1 MRRHFFA
8 FIVVTFAIAAS
19 LAPFAQTKPIPGF
32 ADYGKFESISAAGAG
47 GGGRGGGA
55 SGGGLSADGKWL
67 GYTVT
72 KSNRDTEL
80 RLLELAT
87 SKVTAEPSGA
97 QLTFTS
103 DTKWAAWSVGYTQ
116 AQQDRMRTQNQPVQN
131 KLALMNLSTGAK
143 TTTDNVQSFSFS
155 SDGKFLLIRRY
166 PPAAAGGAAGAAAA
180 PAGRGGAGGGRGGGA
195 AGGALDDT
203 PASGGTISIR
213 NVASGAEMTFGNV
226 SEDAW
231 QDAGAMLAM
240 TINAAD
246 QMGNGVQL
254 YNAATGELRVLD
266 SANAGYLGLAWR
278 KDSSD
283 LVVMRNKADDK
294 KDGLTYQILAWTG
307 AGTSAEKKLSY
318 DPTTDTKFPA
328 GSRLVSFRRP
338 TWSDDGKSIFL
349 GFAKWG
355 DKPAPAGRAG
365 GRGGSAAPTS
375 DTAGVGTP
383 PAQID
388 EPADVAV
395 WHWQDA
401 DVMSKQKL
409 SANQDRRRNLLAVWH
424 LDTGALTPIGQ
435 GYQETVLPIRRTN
448 LAFVSEWSKYAMDR
462 SIGRGAADIYV
473 ADLTTGARTPL
484 KMNVGGNAS
493 VSTNGKYVLF
503 VEADHYWTINLATKA
518 ITNITT
524 KFPGAFVNRDS
535 DQTTKQKPMFGT
547 GGWTK
552 DDAAVVLYD
561 KYDIWQVAPDGS
573 SAKKLTDGR
582 TDMIVHRLA
591 SVEAA
596 TDGIDLS
603 KPQYVS
609 LFGSRSKKSGYGLLK
624 PGAAPTNLER
634 LVFADKSVNGL
645 GKSKDADV
653 FVHMAQDYN
662 DSPDMFVSGADL
674 KSAKQVTTTNAFL
687 NDYAWGKTET
697 IEYTTDKWHGLQKL
711 QGTLYYP
718 AGYEPGKPYPMI
730 VYMYELLSDNT
741 HRFVVPSDRDYYNTS
756 VFTTHGYFVLQPD
769 ITFKPREPGLS
780 VVSCVTAA
788 IKAAEAK
795 GMIDPRKV
803 GVIGHSWGGFDSAFL
818 ATHTQGLLATA
829 IAGAA
834 ITDLVSNYGNG
845 HWSSGIA
852 ETDHIETGQ
861 QRMEVPLYDDLQ
873 AYIRNSA
880 VFNVANMT
888 VPLLLEVGNQ
898 DGTVFYHQGVELY
911 NIARRAKK
919 EVVMIEYNAEDHGLS
934 QYKDQKDY
942 QQRILQWFGHYLKGE
957 AAPDWIT
964 KGQSYLDR
972 QDDVKKL
979 GIAPAAAVSNG

>member
-1 MRRHFFA
+1 MRRSA
-8 FIVVTFAIAAS
+8 FVFVVAALAFSAGLSTFAQS
-19 LAPFAQTKPIPGF
+19 KPIPGF
-32 ADYGKFESISAAGAG
+32 ADYGKFETIAPAG
-47 GGGRGGGA
+47 GGGGGRQGGGA
-55 SGGGLSADGKWL
+55 GSTGGLSTDGKWL

-72 KSNRDTEL
+72 KSNRDSEL
-80 RLLELAT
+80 RLLEL
-87 SKVTAEPSGA
+87 SSGKVTVEPAGS

-103 DTKWAAWSVGYTQ
+103 DMKWAAWSVGFTQ

-155 SDGKFLLIRRY
+155 SDGKFLLMRRY
-166 PPAAAGGAAGAAAA
+166 PPTPSTGGAGVGAAA
-180 PAGRGGAGGGRGGGA
+180 PAGRGAGGGRGG
-195 AGGALDDT
+195 AGGGAVDDAPT
-203 PASGGTISIR
+203 AGGTVGIR
-213 NVASGAEMTFGNV
+213 NLATGTEMTFGNV
-226 SEDAW
+226 SEEAW
-231 QDAGAMLAM
+231 QDTGAMLAM

-246 QMGNGVQL
+246 QAGNGVQL

-278 KDSSD
+278 RDAAD
-283 LVVMRNKADDK
+283 LVVMRSKADDK

-307 AGTSAEKKLSY
+307 AGTSAEKKLTY
-318 DPTTDTKFPA
+318 DPTTDTSFPA
-328 GSRLVSFRRP
+328 GQRLVSFRRP
-338 TWSDDGKSIFL
+338 TWSDNGQSIYL
-349 GFAKWG
+349 GFARWD
-355 DKPAPAGRAG
+355 DKPTPARGARGGAGAPAGGGAG
-365 GRGGSAAPTS
+365 TTAA
-375 DTAGVGTP
+375 A
-383 PAQID
+383 D

-424 LDTGALTPIGQ
+424 LASGKLTPIGKSF
-435 GYQETVLPIRRTN
+435 QETVTPIRKSDVA
-448 LAFVSEWSKYAMDR
+448 LVSEWSKYAMER
-462 SIGRGAADIYV
+462 SIGRGAADLYL
-473 ADLTTGARTPL
+473 ADLVSGTRTPL
-484 KMNVGGNAS
+484 KMNVGGNAT
-493 VSTNGKYVLF
+493 VSANGKYVLF
-503 VEADHYWTINLATKA
+503 TDADQFWTINLVTKA
-518 ITNITT
+518 ITNITAKVT
-524 KFPGAFVNRDS
+524 TTTFVNKES
-535 DQTTKQKPMFGT
+535 DQTTKQKPMFGVA
-547 GGWTK
+547 GWSTS
-552 DDAAVVLYD
+552 DAFVLVYD
-561 KYDIWQVAPDGS
+561 KFDIWQIAPDGS
-573 SAKKLTDGR
+573 SAKRLTDGR
-582 TDMIVHRLA
+582 SEMVVHRLV
-591 SVEAA
+591 SIDPA
-596 TDGIDLS
+596 TDGIDLT

-609 LFGSRSKKSGYGLLK
+609 LFGSLSKKSGYALLK
-624 PGAAPTNLER
+624 PGATSAER
-634 LVFADKSVNGL
+634 LAFADKSITGL
-645 GKSKDADV
+645 GKAKDADV
-653 FVHMAQDYN
+653 FVHTVQDYN

-674 KSAKQVTTTNAFL
+674 KNAKQVTTTNPFL
-687 NDYAWGKTET
+687 NDYAWGKSET
-697 IEYTTDKWHGLQKL
+697 VDYVTDKWHGMQKL

-718 AGYEPGKPYPMI
+718 AGYEPGKQYPMI
-730 VYMYELLSDNT
+730 VYMYELLSDNA
-741 HRFVVPSDRDYYNTS
+741 HRFVAPSDRDYYNTS

-769 ITFKPREPGLS
+769 ITFKPRDPGLS

-788 IKAAEAK
+788 IKAVTAK
-795 GMIDPRKV
+795 GMVDPKKV

-911 NIARRAKK
+911 NIARRAGKN
-919 EVVMIEYNAEDHGLS
+919 VVMIEYNGEDHGLS

-957 AAPDWIT
+957 AAPTWIT
-964 KGQSYLDR
+964 HGQSYLER
-972 QDDVKKL
+972 QEEVKKAS
-979 GIAPAAAVSNG
+979 APAGGRGGQ

>member
-1 MRRHFFA
+1 MRRLLSVLVVAAFA
-8 FIVVTFAIAAS
+8 FSAGLTS
-19 LAPFAQTKPIPGF
+19 FAQTKPIPGF
-32 ADYGKFESISAAGAG
+32 VDYGKFENVAPAG
-47 GGGRGGGA
+47 GGGGGRFGGGGG
-55 SGGGLSADGKWL
+55 GGGLSNDGKWL
-67 GYTVT
+67 GYTIT

-80 RLLELAT
+80 RVLELAT
-87 SKVTAEPSGA
+87 NKVTAEPSGA

-116 AQQDRMRTQNQPVQN
+116 AQQDRMRTQNQPLQN
-131 KLALMNLSTGAK
+131 KLALMNLATSVK
-143 TTTDNVQSFSFS
+143 TSADNVQSFSFS
-155 SDGKFLLIRRY
+155 ADGKFLLVRRY
-166 PPAAAGGAAGAAAA
+166 PPAAAGGGGAAAA
-180 PAGRGGAGGGRGGGA
+180 PAGRGGAGGRGGGA

-213 NVASGAEMTFGNV
+213 NLATGAEMTFGNV
-226 SEDAW
+226 GEEAW
-231 QDAGAMLAM
+231 QDAGATLAM

-254 YNAATGELRVLD
+254 YNAATGELKVLD

-278 KDSSD
+278 KDSAD
-283 LVVMRNKADDK
+283 LVVMKTKADEK
-294 KDGLTYQILAWTG
+294 KDGLTYQILAWTS
-307 AGTSAEKKLSY
+307 AGTSTEKKLTY

-328 GSRLVSFRRP
+328 GQRLVSFRRP
-338 TWSDDGKSIFL
+338 TWSDDGKSVFL
-349 GFAKWG
+349 GFGRWE
-355 DKPAPAGRAG
+355 DKPTPPRGSRG
-365 GRGGSAAPTS
+365 SGGSGGSVAEGSTGAV
-375 DTAGVGTP
+375 A
-383 PAQID
+383 D
-388 EPADVAV
+388 EPADVVV

-409 SANQDRRRNLLAVWH
+409 SATQDRRRNLLAVWH
-424 LDTGALTPIGQ
+424 LDTGALTPVGKD
-435 GYQETVLPIRRTN
+435 YQETVSPIRRAN
-448 LAFVSEWSKYAMDR
+448 IALVSAWGKYAMER
-462 SIGRGAADIYV
+462 SIGRGAADLYV

-484 KMNVGGNAS
+484 KTNVGGNAS

-503 VEADHYWTINLATKA
+503 TEADNYWTINLATKA
-518 ITNITT
+518 ITNITA
-524 KFPGAFVNRDS
+524 KYPGAFVNKDS

-547 GGWTK
+547 GGWAK
-552 DDAAVVLYD
+552 DDAAVLLYD
-561 KYDIWQVAPDGS
+561 KYDIWQFAPDGS
-573 SAKKLTDGR
+573 SAKKLTDGK
-582 TDMIVHRLA
+582 TEMVVHRLA

-596 TDGIDLS
+596 TDGIDLA
-603 KPQYVS
+603 KTQYVS

-624 PGAAPTNLER
+624 TGAPVEQLAF
-634 LVFADKSVNGL
+634 VDKSVSGL
-645 GKSKDADV
+645 GKAKDADV
-653 FVHMAQDYN
+653 YVHMVQDYN

-674 KSAKQVTTTNAFL
+674 KNAKQVTTTNAFL

-697 IEYTTDKWHGLQKL
+697 IDYTTDKWHGLQKL

-718 AGYEPGKPYPMI
+718 AGYEPGKQYPMI
-730 VYMYELLSDNT
+730 VYMYELLSDNA

-756 VFTTHGYFVLQPD
+756 VFTTQGYFVLQPD

-780 VVSCVTAA
+780 VVACVTAA

-795 GMIDPRKV
+795 GMIDPKKV

-898 DGTVFYHQGVELY
+898 DGTVFWHQGVELY
-911 NIARRAKK
+911 NIARRAGKN
-919 EVVMIEYNAEDHGLS
+919 VVMIEYNAEDHGLS

-942 QQRILQWFGHYLKGE
+942 QQRILQWFGHYLKGQ
-957 AAPDWIT
+957 AAPEWIT
-964 KGQSYLDR
+964 KGQSYLAR
-972 QDDVKKL
+972 QDEVKK
-979 GIAPAAAVSNG
+979 NGGRGAQ

>member
-1 MRRHFFA
+1 MRRIFSVFVVAALA
-8 FIVVTFAIAAS
+8 FSAGLTS
-19 LAPFAQTKPIPGF
+19 FAQTKPIPGF
-32 ADYGKFESISAAGAG
+32 ADYGKFESVAPAG
-47 GGGRGGGA
+47 GGGGGRFGGGGG
-55 SGGGLSADGKWL
+55 GGGLSSDGKWL

-80 RLLELAT
+80 RVLELAT
-87 SKVTAEPSGA
+87 SKVTSEPFGA

-103 DTKWAAWSVGYTQ
+103 DNKFAAWSVGYSQ
-116 AQQDRMRTQNQPVQN
+116 AQQDRMRTQNQPIQN
-131 KLALMNLSTGAK
+131 KLALMNLGTGAK

-155 SDGKFLLIRRY
+155 ADGRFLLLRRY
-166 PPAAAGGAAGAAAA
+166 PPAAPGAGGAAAA
-180 PAGRGGAGGGRGGGA
+180 PAGRGGAAGGRGGA
-195 AGGALDDT
+195 AGPALDDA

-213 NVASGAEMTFGNV
+213 TLATGAEVTFGNV
-226 SEDAW
+226 GEEAW
-231 QDAGAMLAM
+231 QDTGAMLAM
-240 TINAAD
+240 TISAAD
-246 QMGNGVQL
+246 QAGNGVHL
-254 YNAATGELRVLD
+254 YNAGTGELRVLD

-278 KDSSD
+278 RDSAD
-283 LVVMRNKADDK
+283 VLVMRNKADEK
-294 KDGLTYQILAWTG
+294 KDGLNYQILAWTG
-307 AGTSAEKKLSY
+307 AGTSTEKKLTY

-328 GSRLVSFRRP
+328 GNRLVSFRRP
-338 TWSDDGKSIFL
+338 TWSEDGKSIFL
-349 GFAKWG
+349 GFGRWE
-355 DKPAPAGRAG
+355 DKPTAAARGSRG
-365 GRGGSAAPTS
+365 SGGSGGSVAEGAAGSVGSGGGSGGAAPP
-375 DTAGVGTP
+375 V
-383 PAQID
+383 ID
-388 EPADVAV
+388 EPADVVV

-424 LDTGALTPIGQ
+424 LDTGAITPIGKD
-435 GYQETVLPIRRTN
+435 YQETVTPIRKTN
-448 LAFVSEWSKYAMDR
+448 MAFVSEWAKYAMDR
-462 SIGRGAADIYV
+462 SIGRGAADLLV

-484 KMNVGGNAS
+484 KTNVGGNAS

-503 VEADHYWTINLATKA
+503 VDADHYWTINLATKA
-518 ITNITT
+518 VTNITAKVLT
-524 KFPGAFVNRDS
+524 SFVNKDS

-552 DDAAVVLYD
+552 DDAAVLLYD
-561 KYDIWQVAPDGS
+561 KYDIWQVAPDGT
-573 SAKKLTDGR
+573 SAKKLTDG
-582 TDMIVHRLA
+582 TAEMVVHRLA

-596 TDGIDLS
+596 TDGIDLA

-609 LFGSRSKKSGYGLLK
+609 LFGPRSKKSGYGLLK
-624 PGAAPTNLER
+624 PGGGCEP
-634 LVFADKSVNGL
+634 LVLVDKSVSGL
-645 GKSKDADV
+645 GKAKDADV
-653 FVHMAQDYN
+653 YVHMAQDYN

-674 KSAKQVTTTNAFL
+674 KNAKQVTTTNPFL
-687 NDYAWGKTET
+687 ADYAWGKTET
-697 IEYTTDKWHGLQKL
+697 IDYTTDKWHGLQKL

-718 AGYEPGKPYPMI
+718 AGYEPGKQYPMI
-730 VYMYELLSDNT
+730 VYMYELLSDNA

-756 VFTTHGYFVLQPD
+756 VFTTQGYFVLQPD

-788 IKAAEAK
+788 IKAAIAK
-795 GMIDPRKV
+795 GAIDPKKV
-803 GVIGHSWGGFDSAFL
+803 GVIGHSWGGFDAAFL

-834 ITDLVSNYGNG
+834 ITNLVSNYGNG

-898 DGTVFYHQGVELY
+898 DGTVFWHQGVELY

-919 EVVMIEYNAEDHGLS
+919 NVVMIEYNAEDHGLS

-957 AAPDWIT
+957 AAPEWIT
-964 KGQSYLDR
+964 KGQSYLAR
-972 QDDVKKL
+972 QEEVKKK
-979 GIAPAAAVSNG
+979 

>member
-1 MRRHFFA
+1 
-8 FIVVTFAIAAS
+8 
-19 LAPFAQTKPIPGF
+19 
-32 ADYGKFESISAAGAG
+32 
-47 GGGRGGGA
+47 
-55 SGGGLSADGKWL
+55 
-67 GYTVT
+67 
-72 KSNRDTEL
+72 
-80 RLLELAT
+80 
-87 SKVTAEPSGA
+87 
-97 QLTFTS
+97 
-103 DTKWAAWSVGYTQ
+103 
-116 AQQDRMRTQNQPVQN
+116 
-131 KLALMNLSTGAK
+131 
-143 TTTDNVQSFSFS
+143 TDNVQSFSFS
-155 SDGKFLLIRRY
+155 GDGKFLLMRRY
-166 PPAAAGGAAGAAAA
+166 PPAAAGGAGGGAAA
-180 PAGRGGAGGGRGGGA
+180 PAGRGGAAGGRGGA
-195 AGGALDDT
+195 AGPALDDA
-203 PASGGTISIR
+203 PASGGTISVR
-213 NVASGAEMTFGNV
+213 NLATGTEMTFGNV
-226 SEDAW
+226 GEEAW
-231 QDAGAMLAM
+231 QDSSAMLAM

-246 QMGNGVQL
+246 QAGNGVHL

-266 SANAGYLGLAWR
+266 SASAGYLGLAWR
-278 KDSSD
+278 KDATD

-307 AGTSAEKKLSY
+307 AGTNAEKKLTY

-328 GSRLVSFRRP
+328 GNRLVSFRRP
-338 TWSDDGKSIFL
+338 SWSEDGKSVFL
-349 GFAKWG
+349 GFAKWE

-365 GRGGSAAPTS
+365 RAGGNGGAA
-375 DTAGVGTP
+375 DATP
-383 PAQID
+383 PAVD

-424 LDTGALTPIGQ
+424 LDTGALTPIGND
-435 GYQETVLPIRRTN
+435 YQETVSPIRRTN
-448 LAFVSEWSKYAMDR
+448 RALVSQWGLYAMAR
-462 SIGRGAADIYV
+462 SIGRGAADLYL

-503 VEADHYWTINLATKA
+503 TEADNYWTINLATKA
-518 ITNITT
+518 ITNITA
-524 KFPGAFVNRDS
+524 KYPGAFVNTDS

-561 KYDIWQVAPDGS
+561 KYDIWQFAPDGS
-573 SAKKLTDGR
+573 SAKKLTDGKAE
-582 TDMIVHRLA
+582 MVVHRLA

-596 TDGIDLS
+596 TDGIDLTKS
-603 KPQYVS
+603 QYVS
-609 LFGSRSKKSGYGLLK
+609 LFGSLSKKSGYGLLR
-624 PGAAPTNLER
+624 PGAPIER
-634 LVFADKSVNGL
+634 LVFADKSVTGL
-645 GKSKDADV
+645 GKAKDADV
-653 FVHMAQDYN
+653 YVHMVQDYN
-662 DSPDMFVSGADL
+662 DSPDMFVSGSDL
-674 KSAKQVTTTNAFL
+674 RNAKQVTTSNPFL

-697 IEYTTDKWHGLQKL
+697 IDYTTDKWHGLQKL

-718 AGYEPGKPYPMI
+718 AGYEPGKQYPMI
-730 VYMYELLSDNT
+730 VYMYELLSDNA

-788 IKAAEAK
+788 IKAAIAK
-795 GMIDPRKV
+795 GAIDPKKV

-957 AAPDWIT
+957 AAPEWIT

-972 QDDVKKL
+972 QDEVKKKTA
-979 GIAPAAAVSNG
+979 GGRGGH

>member
-1 MRRHFFA
+1 MRRTSFVF
-8 FIVVTFAIAAS
+8 VIAA
-19 LAPFAQTKPIPGF
+19 LAFSAGLSTFAQTKPIPGF
-32 ADYGKFESISAAGAG
+32 ADYGKFESIAPAGAG
-47 GGGRGGGA
+47 GGGGRGGRGGGGG
-55 SGGGLSADGKWL
+55 GGGLSIDGKWL

-72 KSNRDTEL
+72 KSNRDSEL

-87 SKVTAEPSGA
+87 NKVTAEPNGSA
-97 QLTFTS
+97 LTFTS
-103 DTKWAAWSVGYTQ
+103 DMKWAAWSVGYST
-116 AQQDRMRTQNQPVQN
+116 AQQDRMRATNQPVQN
-131 KLALMNLSTGAK
+131 KLALMNLATGAK
-143 TTTDNVQSFSFS
+143 TTSDNVQSFSFS
-155 SDGKFLLIRRY
+155 SDGKFVLMRRY
-166 PPAAAGGAAGAAAA
+166 PPSAPAAAPGGAAAA
-180 PAGRGGAGGGRGGGA
+180 AGRGGRGGG
-195 AGGALDDT
+195 GGTLDDA
-203 PASGGTISIR
+203 PAAGGTISIR
-213 NVASGAEMTFGNV
+213 NLATGAEMTFGNV
-226 SEDAW
+226 GEEAW

-246 QMGNGVQL
+246 QAGNGVQL

-266 SANAGYLGLAWR
+266 SAAAGYLGLDWR
-278 KDSSD
+278 NDTAD
-283 LVVMRNKADDK
+283 LVVMRSKADDK
-294 KDGLTYQILAWTG
+294 KDGLNYQILAWTG
-307 AGTSAEKKLSY
+307 AGTSAEKKLTY
-318 DPTTDTKFPA
+318 DPTADAQFPA
-328 GSRLVSFRRP
+328 GNRLVSFRRP

-349 GFAKWG
+349 GFAKWE
-355 DKPAPAGRAG
+355 DRMAPAGRG
-365 GRGGSAAPTS
+365 GRGAAGGDAAAAAP
-375 DTAGVGTP
+375 
-383 PAQID
+383 D
-388 EPADVAV
+388 EPADVVV
-395 WHWQDA
+395 WNWQDP

-424 LDTGALTPIGQ
+424 LDTGALTPIGHDF
-435 GYQETVLPIRRTN
+435 QENVTPIRKTN
-448 LAFVSEWSKYAMDR
+448 LALVSEWGKYAMER
-462 SIGRGAADIYV
+462 SIGRGAADVYI

-484 KMNVGGNAS
+484 KMNIGGNAS
-493 VSTNGKYVLF
+493 VSPGGKYVLF
-503 VEADHYWTINLATKA
+503 VDADNYWTINIATKA
-518 ITNITT
+518 VTNITA
-524 KFPGAFVNRDS
+524 KNPGQFVNKDS

-552 DDAAVVLYD
+552 DDAAVIVYD
-561 KYDIWQVAPDGS
+561 KFDIWQVNADGS
-573 SAKKLTDGR
+573 GAKKLTDGR
-582 TDMIVHRLA
+582 ADMVVHRLSPIDA
-591 SVEAA
+591 SA
-596 TDGIDLS
+596 DGIDLS
-603 KPQYVS
+603 KTQYVT
-609 LFGSRSKKSGYGLLK
+609 LFGSWSKKSGYGLLK
-624 PGAAPTNLER
+624 AGAPVER
-634 LVFADKSVNGL
+634 LVFADKSVGGL
-645 GKSKDADV
+645 GKAKDADV
-653 FVHMAQDYN
+653 YVHSVQDYN

-674 KSAKQVTTTNAFL
+674 KNAKQVTNTNPFL

-697 IEYTTDKWHGLQKL
+697 IDYVTDKWHGMQKL

-718 AGYEPGKPYPMI
+718 AGYEPGKQYPMI
-730 VYMYELLSDNT
+730 VYMYELLSDNA
-741 HRFVVPSDRDYYNTS
+741 HRFVVPTDRDYYNTS

-795 GMIDPRKV
+795 GMIDPKKV

-919 EVVMIEYNAEDHGLS
+919 EVVMIEYNGEDHGLS

-957 AAPDWIT
+957 KAPDWIT
-964 KGQSYLDR
+964 KGQTYLER
-972 QDDVKKL
+972 QDEVKKI
-979 GIAPAAAVSNG
+979 GAAPAGAGRGGRGGGQ

>member
-1 MRRHFFA
+1 MRRSFSVLLVATLA
-8 FIVVTFAIAAS
+8 FSAGLTS
-19 LAPFAQTKPIPGF
+19 FAQTKPIPGF
-32 ADYGKFESISAAGAG
+32 PDYGKFENIAPAGGG
-47 GGGRGGGA
+47 GGGRGGGGG
-55 SGGGLSADGKWL
+55 GGGLSSDGKWL

-97 QLTFTS
+97 QLTFTANN
-103 DTKWAAWSVGYTQ
+103 TFAAWSVGYSQ
-116 AQQDRMRTQNQPVQN
+116 AQQDRMRTQNQPIQN
-131 KLALMNLSTGAK
+131 KLALMNLATGAK

-155 SDGKFLLIRRY
+155 GDGKFLLMRRY
-166 PPAAAGGAAGAAAA
+166 PPAAAGGAGGGAAA
-180 PAGRGGAGGGRGGGA
+180 PAGRGGAAGGRGGA
-195 AGGALDDT
+195 AGPALDDA
-203 PASGGTISIR
+203 PASGGTISVR
-213 NVASGAEMTFGNV
+213 NLATGTEMTFGNV
-226 SEDAW
+226 GEEAW
-231 QDAGAMLAM
+231 QDSSAMLAM

-246 QMGNGVQL
+246 QAGNGVHL

-266 SANAGYLGLAWR
+266 SATAGYLGLAWR
-278 KDSSD
+278 KDASD
-283 LVVMRNKADDK
+283 LLVMRTKTDDK
-294 KDGLTYQILAWTG
+294 KDGLTYQILSWTG
-307 AGTSAEKKLSY
+307 TGTTAEKKLTY

-328 GSRLVSFRRP
+328 GNRLVSFRRP
-338 TWSDDGKSIFL
+338 SWSEDGKSVFL
-349 GFAKWG
+349 GFGKWE

-365 GRGGSAAPTS
+365 RAGGNGGAAAA
-375 DTAGVGTP
+375 DATP
-383 PAQID
+383 PAVD

-424 LDTGALTPIGQ
+424 LDTGALTAIGKD
-435 GYQETVLPIRRTN
+435 YQETVSPVRRTN
-448 LAFVSEWSKYAMDR
+448 IALVSEWGKYAMER
-462 SIGRGAADIYV
+462 SIGRGAADLYV

-503 VEADHYWTINLATKA
+503 VDADNYWTINLATKA
-518 ITNITT
+518 ITNITA
-524 KFPGAFVNRDS
+524 KYPGAFVNKDS

-552 DDAAVVLYD
+552 DDAAVMLYD
-561 KYDIWQVAPDGS
+561 KYDIWQFAPDGS
-573 SAKKLTDGR
+573 SAKKLTDGKAE
-582 TDMIVHRLA
+582 MVVHRLA

-596 TDGIDLS
+596 TDGVDLA
-603 KPQYVS
+603 KTQYVS
-609 LFGSRSKKSGYGLLK
+609 LFGSLSKKSGYGLLK
-624 PGAAPTNLER
+624 PGAAVER
-634 LVFADKSVNGL
+634 LVFADKSVTGL
-645 GKSKDADV
+645 GKAKDADV
-653 FVHMAQDYN
+653 YVHMVQDYN

-674 KSAKQVTTTNAFL
+674 KTAKQVTTTNPFL
-687 NDYAWGKTET
+687 NDFAWGKTET
-697 IEYTTDKWHGLQKL
+697 IDYVTDKWHGLQKL

-718 AGYEPGKPYPMI
+718 AGYEPGKQYPMI
-730 VYMYELLSDNT
+730 VYMYELLSDNA

-756 VFTTHGYFVLQPD
+756 VFTTQGYFVLQPD
-769 ITFKPREPGLS
+769 ITFKPRDPGLS

-788 IKAAEAK
+788 IKAAIAK
-795 GMIDPRKV
+795 GAIDPKKV

-818 ATHTQGLLATA
+818 ATHTNGIIATA

-834 ITDLVSNYGNG
+834 ITDLVSNYGDG
-845 HWSSGIA
+845 HWSSGIL

-861 QRMEVPLYDDLQ
+861 QRMEVPLYEDLQ

-880 VFNVANMT
+880 VFNAHNMT
-888 VPLLLEVGNQ
+888 MPLLIEVGNQ
-898 DGTVFYHQGVELY
+898 DGTVFWHQGIELY
-911 NIARRAKK
+911 SSARRAKK
-919 EVVMIEYNAEDHGLS
+919 NVVMIEYNNEDHGLS

-972 QDDVKKL
+972 QDEVKKKTA
-979 GIAPAAAVSNG
+979 GGRGGH

>member
-1 MRRHFFA
+1 MRRTSFVLVVAALA
-8 FIVVTFAIAAS
+8 FSAGLSTFAQS
-19 LAPFAQTKPIPGF
+19 KPIPGF
-32 ADYGKFESISAAGAG
+32 ADYGKFESIAPAGGG
-47 GGGRGGGA
+47 GGGRGGRGGGG
-55 SGGGLSADGKWL
+55 GGGLSNDGKWL

-87 SKVTAEPSGA
+87 SKVTAEPNGA
-97 QLTFTS
+97 QLTYTS
-103 DTKWAAWSVGYTQ
+103 DMKWAAWSVGYSQ
-116 AQQDRMRTQNQPVQN
+116 AQQDRMRAQNQPVQN
-131 KLALMNLSTGAK
+131 KLALMNLAAGTK
-143 TTTDNVQSFSFS
+143 TSIDNVQSFSFS
-155 SDGKFLLIRRY
+155 SDGKFLLVRRY
-166 PPAAAGGAAGAAAA
+166 PPATAGGGGAAAAAA
-180 PAGRGGAGGGRGGGA
+180 PAGRAGGGRGGGA
-195 AGGALDDT
+195 ALDDA
-203 PASGGTISIR
+203 PASGGTIGIR
-213 NVASGAEMTFGNV
+213 NLSTGAEMTFGNV
-226 SEDAW
+226 GEESW
-231 QDAGAMLAM
+231 QDTGAMLAM
-240 TINAAD
+240 TISAAD
-246 QMGNGVQL
+246 QAGNGVQL

-266 SANAGYLGLAWR
+266 SAAAGYLGLAWR
-278 KDSSD
+278 NDAAD
-283 LVVMRNKADDK
+283 IVVMRSKADDK

-307 AGTSAEKKLSY
+307 AGTSAEKKLTY

-328 GSRLVSFRRP
+328 GNRLVSFRRP
-338 TWSDDGKSIFL
+338 SWSDDGTSVFL
-349 GFAKWG
+349 GFTKWE
-355 DKPAPAGRAG
+355 DKPAPAGRG
-365 GRGGSAAPTS
+365 GRGAATAG
-375 DTAGVGTP
+375 DTAAAEP
-383 PAQID
+383 PV

-395 WHWQDA
+395 WNWQDA

-409 SANQDRRRNLLAVWH
+409 SANADRRRNLLAVWH
-424 LDTGALTPIGQ
+424 LDTGALTAIGKDF
-435 GYQETVLPIRRTN
+435 QETVTPIRRTN
-448 LAFVSEWSKYAMDR
+448 TALVSEWSKYAMER
-462 SIGRGAADIYV
+462 SIGRGAADLYL

-484 KMNVGGNAS
+484 KMNVSGNAS

-503 VEADHYWTINLATKA
+503 VDADQYWTISLATKTV
-518 ITNITT
+518 TNITAKVPT
-524 KFPGAFVNRDS
+524 SFVNKDS

-552 DDAAVVLYD
+552 DDAAVVVYD
-561 KYDIWQVAPDGS
+561 KYDIWHVAADGS
-573 SAKKLTDGR
+573 SAKKLTDGKAE
-582 TDMIVHRLA
+582 MVVHRLSPIDA
-591 SVEAA
+591 S
-596 TDGIDLS
+596 TDGVDLS
-603 KPQYVS
+603 KPQYVA
-609 LFGSRSKKSGYGLLK
+609 LFGTTSKKSGYGLLK
-624 PGAAPTNLER
+624 PGAAVER
-634 LVFADKSVNGL
+634 LVFADKSVTGL
-645 GKSKDADV
+645 GKAKDADV
-653 FVHMAQDYN
+653 FVHTVQDYN
-662 DSPDMFVSGADL
+662 DSPDIFVSGPQL
-674 KSAKQVTTTNAFL
+674 SNAKQVTTTNAFL
-687 NDYAWGKTET
+687 GDYAWGKTET
-697 IEYTTDKWHGLQKL
+697 VDYVTDKWHGMQKL

-718 AGYEPGKPYPMI
+718 AGYEPGKQYPMI
-730 VYMYELLSDNT
+730 VYMYELLSDNA

-788 IKAAEAK
+788 IKAVTAK
-795 GMIDPRKV
+795 GAVDPKRV

-861 QRMEVPLYDDLQ
+861 QRMEVPLYEDLQ

-919 EVVMIEYNAEDHGLS
+919 PVVMIEYNAEDHGLS

-957 AAPDWIT
+957 KAPDWIT
-964 KGQSYLDR
+964 KGQSYLER
-972 QDDVKKL
+972 QDEVKKL
-979 GIAPAAAVSNG
+979 TATPAGAGRGGRGGVQ